1 MFGPAAPATTAAPG
15 GPLATATMVPRPSP
29 SPPPL
34 RPHSAQHSVTM
45 SAPPHA
51 HALDAGNK
59 HHDHYARRLPAWR
72 NRLRNRLIPLVRG
85 ETPWLALLQHR
96 LRSPALDSYF
106 AYTANLGTHTFF
118 MVFLPI
124 QFWCGYTSVG
134 RATVFMLAAGVYLTG
149 CLKDLVCLPRP
160 LSPPLA
166 RISMSG
172 SAALE
177 YGFPSSH
184 SANAVSVAFYAI
196 HTLRQHPDAYPPAVG
211 AALQALF
218 YFYAVSIIFGRLYCG
233 MHGFLDVLAGSLL
246 GALITAFY
254 LVYHDW
260 LESWVFSGTYTD
272 IAIATLTVV
281 VLIRIHPEP
290 ADDCPCFDDSVSF
303 LGVVIGINLG
313 AWHYAQTG
321 LALDHPIP
329 STVPFALEHMGLTK
343 ATLRILLGVVIIF
356 IWRASAKSALLKAL
370 PPCFRLLE
378 QARLNLPRVYFLNAS
393 KYTSIPTLR
402 DDDNLI
408 PPASELPERIMNLAH
423 PRKRSVSV
431 GPQSA
436 ADAYETLAYRN
447 RRRRESVAAVDTPEH
462 PPLLGAALLPTPLQS
477 RVHSY
482 EQMMGTGQVYSL
494 EKKPP
499 LTPPESDTN
508 AAGSAVQLSQTL
520 TDEENETEKRE
531 LFMQLMK
538 PRVRYDVE
546 VVTKLIVYSG
556 IAWIAVEGN
565 PLLFGLVGLGMP

>member
-1 MFGPAAPATTAAPG
+1 M
-15 GPLATATMVPRPSP
+15 LATATR
-29 SPPPL
+29 
-34 RPHSAQHSVTM
+34 HSIVSDV
-45 SAPPHA
+45 
-51 HALDAGNK
+51 
-59 HHDHYARRLPAWR
+59 
-72 NRLRNRLIPLVRG
+72 
-85 ETPWLALLQHR
+85 HR
-96 LRSPALDSYF
+96 
-106 AYTANLGTHTFF
+106 
-118 MVFLPI
+118 
-124 QFWCGYTSVG
+124 
-134 RATVFMLAAGVYLTG
+134 TVFMLAAGVYLTG
-149 CLKDLVCLPRP
+149 FLKDMVCLPRP

-196 HTLRQHPDAYPPAVG
+196 YTIRRSPEAYHPYVCTG
-211 AALQALF
+211 LQALF

-233 MHGFLDVLAGSLL
+233 MHGFLDVFVGSVI
-246 GALITAFY
+246 GALITGFY
-254 LVYHDW
+254 LVFYDW
-260 LESWVFSGTYTD
+260 LESWIFSGSYTD
-272 IAIATLTVV
+272 IFIATLLVCI
-281 VLIRIHPEP
+281 LIRINPEP

-321 LALDHPIP
+321 LALDYPIP
-329 STVPFALEHMGLTK
+329 STAPFDLEKTGLLK
-343 ATLRILLGVVIIF
+343 ATLRVLLGVVIIF
-356 IWRASAKSALLKAL
+356 IWRASAKAALLKGL
-370 PPCFRLLE
+370 PPFFRLLE

-408 PPASELPERIMNLAH
+408 PPARELPGRIMNLAH

-447 RRRRESVAAVDTPEH
+447 RRRRESVSSLDGVVPEEALWEPSPRLQSKPQTPALEKAE
-462 PPLLGAALLPTPLQS
+462 PQLLGASLLPTPMQS

-482 EQMMGTGQVYSL
+482 EQMMGTGTIYSA
-494 EKKPP
+494 EKNST
-499 LTPPESDTN
+499 TPPESDTDV
-508 AAGSAVQLSQTL
+508 AGDAVQLTQTL
-520 TDEENETEKRE
+520 TDEENESEKRE
-531 LFMQLMK
+531 LFMKLMK

-556 IAWIAVEGN
+556 KSSFCTSSIKRSTN
-565 PLLFGLVGLGMP
+565 DD

>member
-1 MFGPAAPATTAAPG
+1 
-15 GPLATATMVPRPSP
+15 
-29 SPPPL
+29 
-34 RPHSAQHSVTM
+34 
-45 SAPPHA
+45 
-51 HALDAGNK
+51 
-59 HHDHYARRLPAWR
+59 
-72 NRLRNRLIPLVRG
+72 
-85 ETPWLALLQHR
+85 
-96 LRSPALDSYF
+96 
-106 AYTANLGTHTFF
+106 
-118 MVFLPI
+118 
-124 QFWCGYTSVG
+124 
-134 RATVFMLAAGVYLTG
+134 MLAAGVYLTG
-149 CLKDLVCLPRP
+149 FLKDMVCLPRP

-196 HTLRQHPDAYPPAVG
+196 YTIRHTPEAYHPYVWIG
-211 AALQALF
+211 LQGLF
-218 YFYAVSIIFGRLYCG
+218 YFYALSIIFGRLYCG
-233 MHGFLDVLAGSLL
+233 MHGFLDVVVGSVL

-254 LVYHDW
+254 LVFNDW
-260 LESWVFSGTYTD
+260 MESWIFSGSYPG
-272 IAIATLTVV
+272 ICIATLIVCV
-281 VLIRIHPEP
+281 MVRINPEP

-321 LALDHPIP
+321 LALDYPIP
-329 STVPFALEHMGLTK
+329 STVPFDLERMGLIK
-343 ATLRILLGVVIIF
+343 ATVRIALGVVVIF
-356 IWRASAKSALLKAL
+356 LWRASAKSALLKGL
-370 PPCFRLLE
+370 PPFFRLLE
-378 QARLNLPRVYFLNAS
+378 HARLNLPRVYFLNAS

-408 PPASELPERIMNLAH
+408 PPASELPNRIMNLAH

-447 RRRRESVAAVDTPEH
+447 RRRRESVSSLDGVVPEGALWEPSPRSQSKPRTPALEKAD
-462 PPLLGAALLPTPLQS
+462 PTLLGTSLLPTPIQS

-482 EQMMGTGQVYSL
+482 EQMMGTGHVG
-494 EKKPP
+494 KNAT
-499 LTPPESDTN
+499 TPPDSDTD
-508 AAGSAVQLSQTL
+508 AAGDTVQFSQTL

-531 LFMQLMK
+531 LFMKLMK

-556 IAWIAVEGN
+556 KFALGN
-565 PLLFGLVGLGMP
+565 S

>member
-1 MFGPAAPATTAAPG
+1 
-15 GPLATATMVPRPSP
+15 
-29 SPPPL
+29 
-34 RPHSAQHSVTM
+34 
-45 SAPPHA
+45 
-51 HALDAGNK
+51 
-59 HHDHYARRLPAWR
+59 
-72 NRLRNRLIPLVRG
+72 
-85 ETPWLALLQHR
+85 
-96 LRSPALDSYF
+96 
-106 AYTANLGTHTFF
+106 
-118 MVFLPI
+118 
-124 QFWCGYTSVG
+124 
-134 RATVFMLAAGVYLTG
+134 MLAAGVYLTG
-149 CLKDLVCLPRP
+149 FLKDMVCLPRP

-196 HTLRQHPDAYPPAVG
+196 YTIRQTPEAYHPYVWIG
-211 AALQALF
+211 LQALF

-233 MHGFLDVLAGSLL
+233 MHGFLDVIVGSAL

-254 LVYHDW
+254 LVYNDW
-260 LESWVFSGTYTD
+260 MESWIFSGSYTD
-272 IAIATLTVV
+272 IIVATLLVCILV
-281 VLIRIHPEP
+281 RINPEP

-321 LALDHPIP
+321 LALDYPIP
-329 STVPFALEHMGLTK
+329 STVPFELEKMGLLR
-343 ATLRILLGVVIIF
+343 ATLRIFLGVVVIF
-356 IWRASAKSALLKAL
+356 LWRSTSKSALLKGL
-370 PPCFRLLE
+370 PPFFRLLE

-408 PPASELPERIMNLAH
+408 PPASELPHKIMNLAH

-447 RRRRESVAAVDTPEH
+447 RRRRESVSSMDGAVPEDATWSPSPRLQSKPQTPAIEKAE
-462 PPLLGAALLPTPLQS
+462 PALLGASLLPTPMQS
-477 RVHSY
+477 RVQSY
-482 EQMMGTGQVYSL
+482 EQMMGTGGV
-494 EKKPP
+494 EGPAT
-499 LTPPESDTN
+499 TPPDSDTD
-508 AAGSAVQLSQTL
+508 AAGEKIQFSQSL

-531 LFMQLMK
+531 LFMKLTK

-556 IAWIAVEGN
+556 KCHANDCSDESQLTKAGIAWIAVEGN
-565 PLLFGLVGLGMP
+565 PLLFELVGLGMP

>member
-1 MFGPAAPATTAAPG
+1 MSLPHDAPVDA
-15 GPLATATMVPRPSP
+15 M
-29 SPPPL
+29 
-34 RPHSAQHSVTM
+34 HN
-45 SAPPHA
+45 SAPPPKDPR
-51 HALDAGNK
+51 LDAGNK
-59 HHDHYARRLPAWR
+59 HHDHYARRLPKWR
-72 NRLRNRLIPLVRG
+72 NALRNRLIPIVRW
-85 ETPWLALLQHR
+85 ETPWLALLQDK
-96 LRSPALDSYF
+96 LRSPALDTYF

-118 MVFLPI
+118 MIFLPI

-149 CLKDLVCLPRP
+149 FLKDMVCLPRP

-196 HTLRQHPDAYPPAVG
+196 YTIRQTPEAYHPYVCTG
-211 AALQALF
+211 LQAFF

-233 MHGFLDVLAGSLL
+233 MHGFLDVIVGSVL

-254 LVYHDW
+254 LVYNDW
-260 LESWVFSGTYTD
+260 MESWIFSGSYTD
-272 IAIATLTVV
+272 IIIATLIVC
-281 VLIRIHPEP
+281 VLVRINPEP

-321 LALDHPIP
+321 LALDYPIP
-329 STVPFALEHMGLTK
+329 STVPFELEKIGL
-343 ATLRILLGVVIIF
+343 LRAISRIVLGVVVIF
-356 IWRASAKSALLKAL
+356 LWRSTSKSALLKGL
-370 PPCFRLLE
+370 PPFFRLLE

-408 PPASELPERIMNLAH
+408 PPASELPHKIMNLAH

-447 RRRRESVAAVDTPEH
+447 RRRRESVSSMDGAVPEDATWSPSPRLQSKPQTPAFEKVE
-462 PPLLGAALLPTPLQS
+462 PTLLGASLLPTPMQS

-482 EQMMGTGQVYSL
+482 EQMMGTGGV
-494 EKKPP
+494 KKNDT
-499 LTPPESDTN
+499 TPPDSETDV
-508 AAGSAVQLSQTL
+508 AGENVQLSQSL

-531 LFMQLMK
+531 LFMTLMK

-565 PLLFGLVGLGMP
+565 PLLFELVGLGMP